1 VHGKAGMP
9 EDLVEALK
17 RKEPAA
23 FEWLMAR
30 HGSLLHRVAWRLMGQ
45 QEEAEEVL
53 QETFLKVYEKIHTFD
68 GGAALTTWLYRVLVN
83 MALMRLRAKRRVP
96 MARLDAVGPHV
107 TEAGTHDREVAEWA
121 LPPEEVLLRREALTA
136 LQQGIEALPTVYRA
150 VYVLAEIEGLSSQ
163 EIGMILDLRPAT
175 VKTRLHRAR
184 LYLREG
190 LGDYFTERRRLARSV
205 NA

>member
-1 VHGKAGMP
+1 
-9 EDLVEALK
+9 
-17 RKEPAA
+17 
-23 FEWLMAR
+23 
-30 HGSLLHRVAWRLMGQ
+30 
-45 QEEAEEVL
+45 
-53 QETFLKVYEKIHTFD
+53 
-68 GGAALTTWLYRVLVN
+68 
-83 MALMRLRAKRRVP
+83 
-96 MARLDAVGPHV
+96 
-107 TEAGTHDREVAEWA
+107 
-121 LPPEEVLLRREALTA
+121 
-136 LQQGIEALPTVYRA
+136 VYRA

>member
-68 GGAALTTWLYRVLVN
+68 GGAALTTWLYRIVVN

-96 MARLDAVGPHV
+96 MARLDAVGQRVSMP
-107 TEAGTHDREVAEWA
+107 WLA
-121 LPPEEVLLRREALTA
+121 LSEGRANCGSSGHTSPPVPVSKPRAWLRILTGSA
-136 LQQGIEALPTVYRA
+136 AARA
-150 VYVLAEIEGLSSQ
+150 CLAAAPQ
-163 EIGMILDLRPAT
+163 CQRDYPA
-175 VKTRLHRAR
+175 
-184 LYLREG
+184 
-190 LGDYFTERRRLARSV
+190 RRRPSPPPAGMSDHP
-205 NA
+205 AYPD